1 MTTAPPTLS
10 QRRRSQTRQEI
21 HRTAVDLVLERGLAN
36 VTVDDIAAAAGVS
49 PRTFFNYFPTKRDA
63 LVWEPPPLPEEA
75 LARFLAGTGRLRD
88 ELRDLLVAYV
98 ERSPRQRGDLRRLH
112 AVVRANPELSPLAQE
127 RFRRFEAALAEIVA
141 RRLGEERV
149 TFEASVIAA
158 VAAAV
163 LRAATWEWR
172 DSGDDSPLSGQLTEA
187 FSAVGLLG

>member
-98 ERSPRQRGDLRRLH
+98 DGPRASVVTCGASTRWCAPTRSCRRWRRSGSADSRRRSPR
-112 AVVRANPELSPLAQE
+112 SWLADW
-127 RFRRFEAALAEIVA
+127 A
-141 RRLGEERV
+141 R
-149 TFEASVIAA
+149 
-158 VAAAV
+158 
-163 LRAATWEWR
+163 
-172 DSGDDSPLSGQLTEA
+172 SG
-187 FSAVGLLG
+187 